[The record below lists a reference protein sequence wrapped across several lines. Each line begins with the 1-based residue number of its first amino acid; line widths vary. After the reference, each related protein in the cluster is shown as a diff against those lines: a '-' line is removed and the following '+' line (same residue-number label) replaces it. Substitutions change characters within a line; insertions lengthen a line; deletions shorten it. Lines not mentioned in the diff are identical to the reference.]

1 MSSYGD
7 NNRQVLAL
15 PGTAALPGHSFL
27 NGTKNGM
34 YLAGTNSVGFATNG
48 TAGLVISSTQTITTG
63 TWQATAIGVAY
74 GGTGL
79 STFTAANNAIYS
91 TSSSALTAGTLPV
104 LAGGTG
110 ATTKTAGFD
119 ALSPMTTAGDLILG
133 GASGT
138 GTRLAIGANAYVL
151 TSNGTTATWAATSSG
166 GTAIGLVRAIS
177 TNVILP

>member
-74 GGTGL
+74 GGTG
-79 STFTAANNAIYS
+79 
-91 TSSSALTAGTLPV
+91 
-104 LAGGTG
+104 

-151 TSNGTTATWAATSSG
+151 TSNGTTASWAATSSP

-177 TNVILP
+177 INVILP